1 MAILLDTNVLLR
13 LIQRRHSHSALAT
26 QATNTLDARNET
38 MLMAHHSIVEF
49 WSVASRPISANGLG
63 LTIEDAE
70 FELDGLEK
78 LFRVFPE
85 LPIHEERQRI
95 AVKYRVSGKS
105 VHDARLVAAM
115 IVHGVDQILTFNPRD
130 FFRYTE
136 IAVLDP
142 AQVN

>member
-1 MAILLDTNVLLR
+1 
-13 LIQRRHSHSALAT
+13 
-26 QATNTLDARNET
+26 